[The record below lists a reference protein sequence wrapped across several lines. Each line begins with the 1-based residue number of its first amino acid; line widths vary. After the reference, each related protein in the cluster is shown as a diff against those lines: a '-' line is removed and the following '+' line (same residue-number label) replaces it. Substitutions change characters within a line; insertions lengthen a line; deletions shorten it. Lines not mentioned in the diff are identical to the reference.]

1 MTDHVSA
8 CRCIWCASDP
18 DKVREC
24 GAPHPYAGSACAR
37 PSGHTGGHGN
47 SHRAWLAEA
56 LSEAPSVTQEGSGA
70 DRRFVSSTPSPTI
83 SAPRRGLTWQQPTR
97 CPHSREP

>member
-70 DRRFVSSTPSPTI
+70 DRARPGT
-83 SAPRRGLTWQQPTR
+83 Q
-97 CPHSREP
+97 E

>member
-56 LSEAPSVTQEGSGA
+56 EEFNAEGCLAPQGDATDWSQS
-70 DRRFVSSTPSPTI
+70 
-83 SAPRRGLTWQQPTR
+83 
-97 CPHSREP
+97 